1 MAFGLFALFAAALAG
16 PDPAIGQQ
24 RNFGDWAVGCDN
36 GWACEAISLA
46 SEDWS
51 IGDGISLTVRQGGGP
66 NGDNRVGLRAFEDIE
81 TNRIALHIDGEP
93 VAVAERSDGDELF
106 HFEPG
111 IARNLLY
118 RIAQGRTAELHD
130 EAGGSLGRISLSG
143 SRAALL
149 YVEDRQGRAGTVTGS
164 ALVGDEPV
172 STIPDP
178 PAIPT
183 ITAMP
188 VAARFGETAAPLS
201 DAEARAL
208 HTAHE
213 CDGGPDE
220 PIRSDAFILSDA
232 ADLILISCSRGAY
245 NFSDIAFVRRDG
257 EVQPA
262 RFDHVFAW
270 GDARDVPFLVNSHW
284 NPEDGTLGTYAKG
297 RGIGDCGTAER
308 FVWDGAMFR
317 LIERREMNS
326 CRGSAH
332 WITVYRANVRWMTP

>member
-1 MAFGLFALFAAALAG
+1 MAFGLFTLVAAAMAT

-51 IGDGISLTVRQGGGP
+51 IGDGISLTVRQSGGR
-66 NGDNRVGLRAFEDIE
+66 NGYNRVGLRVFEDFE
-81 TNRIALHIDGEP
+81 TDRIALHIGGEQ

-106 HFEPG
+106 HFDPD
-111 IARNLLY
+111 IAQRLLY
-118 RIAQGRTAELHD
+118 RIAQSRTAELFD
-130 EAGGSLGRISLSG
+130 AAGGSLGRISLSG

-149 YVEDRQGRAGTVTGS
+149 YIEDRQGRAGTVS
-164 ALVGDEPV
+164 ASAMVGDEPV
-172 STIPDP
+172 STIPEP

-188 VAARFGETAAPLS
+188 VAARLRETAAQLPE
-201 DAEARAL
+201 AEALAL
-208 HTAHE
+208 HNVHE

-220 PIRSDAFILSDA
+220 PIRNDAFILSDA

-270 GDARDVPFLVNSHW
+270 GEARGVPFLVNSHW
-284 NPEDGTLGTYAKG
+284 NPENGTLGTYAKG

-308 FVWDGAMFR
+308 FVWDGEMFR

-332 WITVYRANVRWMTP
+332 WVTVYRANVEWMSP